1 MMEQDKVRKII
12 QHGSATAWPSIYQG
26 AIYSMASQK
35 AWSGIKNVARYNI
48 VLHKA
53 WRIIKNGKKSTMK
66 QYQAQKA

>member
-35 AWSGIKNVARYNI
+35 AWSGIKNEEA
-48 VLHKA
+48 
-53 WRIIKNGKKSTMK
+53 
-66 QYQAQKA
+66 